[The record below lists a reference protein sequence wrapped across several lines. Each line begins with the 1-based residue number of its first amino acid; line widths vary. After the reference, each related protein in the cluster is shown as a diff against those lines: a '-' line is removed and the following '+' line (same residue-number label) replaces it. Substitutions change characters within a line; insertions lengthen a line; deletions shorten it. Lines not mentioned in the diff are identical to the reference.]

1 VCYNIV
7 DFRLEGDTVMSL
19 KEKLM
24 EDLKDAMKNK
34 DELKKN
40 TVTMIRA
47 AIKQIEVDKRVEL
60 EDNEVIDII
69 SKEAKKRKDALAEF
83 EKAGREDL
91 INQTNEELAIIKE
104 YLPEPLSEEELTQ
117 IIVDTIAEVGAE
129 SMKDMGKVMQAVK
142 AKTAGRADGKT
153 INEIVKAK
161 LS

>member
-1 VCYNIV
+1 
-7 DFRLEGDTVMSL
+7 MSL

-60 EDNEVIDII
+60 DDNEVIDII
-69 SKEAKKRKDALAEF
+69 SKEAKKRKDALVEF
-83 EKAGREDL
+83 EKAGRQDL
-91 INQTNEELAIIKE
+91 IDQTNAELALIKT
-104 YLPEPLSEEELTQ
+104 YLPEELSEEELTK
-117 IIVDTIAEVGAE
+117 IIEETITEVGAE
-129 SMKDMGKVMQAVK
+129 TMKDMGKVMQAVK

>member
-1 VCYNIV
+1 
-7 DFRLEGDTVMSL
+7 MSL

-24 EDLKDAMKNK
+24 EDLKDAMKNHN
-34 DELKKN
+34 EIKKN

-47 AIKQIEVDKRVEL
+47 SIKQIEVDKRVEL
-60 EDNEVIDII
+60 EDNEIIDII

-91 INQTNEELAIIKE
+91 IAQTNEELVIIKE
-104 YLPEPLSEEELTQ
+104 YLPEELSIEELTS
-117 IIVDTIAEVGAE
+117 IIEETIKEVGAE
-129 SMKDMGKVMQAVK
+129 TMKDMGKVMQAVK

-153 INEIVKAK
+153 INEIVKSK

>member
-1 VCYNIV
+1 
-7 DFRLEGDTVMSL
+7 MSL
-19 KEKLM
+19 KEQLM

-60 EDNEVIDII
+60 NDTEIIDII
-69 SKEAKKRKDALAEF
+69 SKEAKKRKDALVEF
-83 EKAGREDL
+83 EKAGRQDL
-91 INQTNEELAIIKE
+91 IDQTNAELALIKT
-104 YLPEPLSEEELTQ
+104 YLPEELSEEELTS
-117 IIVDTIAEVGAE
+117 IIEETIKEVGAE
-129 SMKDMGKVMQAVK
+129 TMKDMGKVMQAVK

>member
-1 VCYNIV
+1 
-7 DFRLEGDTVMSL
+7 MSL
-19 KEKLM
+19 KDKLM

-34 DELKKN
+34 NEVKKN
-40 TVTMIRA
+40 TITMIRA

-60 EDNEVIDII
+60 EDNDVIDII

-91 INQTNEELAIIKE
+91 INQTNEELAIIKA
-104 YLPEPLSEEELTQ
+104 YLPEELSEEELTQ
-117 IIVDTIAEVGAE
+117 IIEDTIKEVGAE
-129 SMKDMGKVMQAVK
+129 TMKDMGKVMQAVK
-142 AKTAGRADGKT
+142 TKTAGRADGKT

>member
-1 VCYNIV
+1 
-7 DFRLEGDTVMSL
+7 MSL

-60 EDNEVIDII
+60 DDDAIVEII
-69 SKEAKKRKDALAEF
+69 SKEAKKRKDAIVEF
-83 EKAGREDL
+83 EKANRQDL
-91 INQTNEELAIIKE
+91 IDQTNEELTIIKE
-104 YLPEPLSEEELTQ
+104 YLPEELSTEELTK
-117 IIVDTIAEVGAE
+117 IIEETIAEVGAE
-129 SMKDMGKVMQAVK
+129 TMKDMGKVMQGVK
-142 AKTAGRADGKT
+142 AKTAGRADEKV
-153 INEIVKAK
+153 INEIVKEK

>member
-1 VCYNIV
+1 
-7 DFRLEGDTVMSL
+7 ML
-19 KEKLM
+19 KEQLM

-60 EDNEVIDII
+60 NDDEVIEII
-69 SKEAKKRKDALAEF
+69 SKEAKKRKDAIVEF
-83 EKAGREDL
+83 EKAGRQDL
-91 INQTNEELAIIKE
+91 IDQTNAELELIKS
-104 YLPEPLSEEELTQ
+104 YLPEQLSVEELTS
-117 IIVDTIAEVGAE
+117 IIEETIKEVGAE
-129 SMKDMGKVMQAVK
+129 TMKDMGKVMQAVK
-142 AKTAGRADGKT
+142 TKTAGRADGKT

>member
-1 VCYNIV
+1 
-7 DFRLEGDTVMSL
+7 MAL
-19 KEKLM
+19 KDQLM

-60 EDNEVIDII
+60 EDNDIIDII

-83 EKAGREDL
+83 EKAGRQDL
-91 INQTNEELAIIKE
+91 IDQTNAELALIKA
-104 YLPEPLSEEELTQ
+104 YLPEELSTEELTK
-117 IIVDTIAEVGAE
+117 IIEDTIAEVGAE
-129 SMKDMGKVMQAVK
+129 TMKDMGKVMQAVK
-142 AKTAGRADGKT
+142 SKTAGRADGKT

>member
-1 VCYNIV
+1 
-7 DFRLEGDTVMSL
+7 ML

-24 EDLKDAMKNK
+24 EDLKDAMKNH
-34 DELKKN
+34 DEIKKN

-47 AIKQIEVDKRVEL
+47 SIKQIEVDKKVVL
-60 EDNEVIDII
+60 EDNEIIEII
-69 SKEAKKRKDALAEF
+69 SKEAKKRKDALSEF

-91 INQTNEELAIIKE
+91 INQTNEELAIIKG
-104 YLPEPLSEEELTQ
+104 YLPEELSAEELEK

-129 SMKDMGKVMQAVK
+129 TMKDMGKVMQAVK
-142 AKTAGRADGKT
+142 TKTSGRADGKT

>member
-1 VCYNIV
+1 
-7 DFRLEGDTVMSL
+7 MAL

-24 EDLKDAMKNK
+24 EDLKEAMKNK

-60 EDNEVIDII
+60 EDNDIIDII
-69 SKEAKKRKDALAEF
+69 SKEAKKRKDALSEF
-83 EKAGREDL
+83 EKAGRQDL
-91 INQTNEELAIIKE
+91 IDQTNAELALIKE
-104 YLPEPLSEEELTQ
+104 YLPEELSVEELTQ
-117 IIVDTIAEVGAE
+117 IIEDTIKEVGAE
-129 SMKDMGKVMQAVK
+129 TMKDMGKVMQAVK
-142 AKTAGRADGKT
+142 TKTAGRADGKT

>member
-1 VCYNIV
+1 
-7 DFRLEGDTVMSL
+7 MSL

-60 EDNEVIDII
+60 EDNDVIDII

-83 EKAGREDL
+83 EKAGRQDL
-91 INQTNEELAIIKE
+91 IDQTNAELALIKT
-104 YLPEPLSEEELTQ
+104 YLPEELSEEELTK
-117 IIVDTIAEVGAE
+117 IIEETITEVGAE
-129 SMKDMGKVMQAVK
+129 TMKDMGKVMQAVK

>member
-1 VCYNIV
+1 
-7 DFRLEGDTVMSL
+7 MSL

-24 EDLKDAMKNK
+24 EDLKESMKNH
-34 DELKKN
+34 DEVKKN

-47 AIKQIEVDKRVEL
+47 SIKQIEVDKRVEL
-60 EDNEVIDII
+60 EDNDIIDII

-91 INQTNEELAIIKE
+91 IAQTNEELAIIKT
-104 YLPEPLSEEELTQ
+104 YLPEELSTEELTR
-117 IIVDTIAEVGAE
+117 IIEDTIAEVGAE
-129 SMKDMGKVMQAVK
+129 TMKDMGKVMQAVK

-153 INEIVKAK
+153 INEIVKSK

>member
-1 VCYNIV
+1 
-7 DFRLEGDTVMSL
+7 MSL

-60 EDNEVIDII
+60 DDDAIVDII
-69 SKEAKKRKDALAEF
+69 SKEAKKRKDAIIEF
-83 EKAGREDL
+83 EKAGRQDL
-91 INQTNEELAIIKE
+91 IDQTNAELALIKN
-104 YLPEPLSEEELTQ
+104 YLPEELSVEELTK
-117 IIVDTIAEVGAE
+117 IIEETIAEVGAE
-129 SMKDMGKVMQAVK
+129 TMKDMGKVMQAVK
-142 AKTAGRADGKT
+142 PKTAGRADGKT
-153 INEIVKAK
+153 INEIVKQK

>member
-1 VCYNIV
+1 
-7 DFRLEGDTVMSL
+7 ML

-24 EDLKDAMKNK
+24 EDLKDAMKNH
-34 DELKKN
+34 DEVKKN

-47 AIKQIEVDKRVEL
+47 AIKQIEVDKKVVL
-60 EDNEVIDII
+60 EDNDIVEII

-91 INQTNEELAIIKE
+91 INQTNEELAIIKS
-104 YLPEPLSEEELTQ
+104 YLPEELSQEELEK
-117 IIVDTIAEVGAE
+117 IIIDTIAEVGAE
-129 SMKDMGKVMQAVK
+129 TMKDMGKVMQAVK
-142 AKTAGRADGKT
+142 TKTAGRADGKT

>member
-1 VCYNIV
+1 
-7 DFRLEGDTVMSL
+7 MSL
-19 KEKLM
+19 KGKLM

-60 EDNEVIDII
+60 EDNDVIDII

-83 EKAGREDL
+83 EKAGRQDL
-91 INQTNEELAIIKE
+91 IEQTNAELALIKS
-104 YLPEPLSEEELTQ
+104 YLPEELSEEELTK
-117 IIVDTIAEVGAE
+117 IIEETIKEVGAE
-129 SMKDMGKVMQAVK
+129 TMKDMGKVMQAVK
-142 AKTAGRADGKT
+142 SKTAGRADGKT

>member
-1 VCYNIV
+1 
-7 DFRLEGDTVMSL
+7 MSL

-24 EDLKDAMKNK
+24 EDLKDAMKNHN
-34 DELKKN
+34 EVKKN

-47 AIKQIEVDKRVEL
+47 SIKQIEVDKRVEL
-60 EDNEVIDII
+60 EDNEIIDII

-91 INQTNEELAIIKE
+91 IAQTNEELLIIKE
-104 YLPEPLSEEELTQ
+104 YLPEELSIEELTS
-117 IIVDTIAEVGAE
+117 IIEETIKEVGAE
-129 SMKDMGKVMQAVK
+129 TMKDMGKVMQAVK

-153 INEIVKAK
+153 INEIVKSK

>member
-1 VCYNIV
+1 
-7 DFRLEGDTVMSL
+7 ML

-24 EDLKDAMKNK
+24 EDLKDAMKNH
-34 DELKKN
+34 DEIKKN

-47 AIKQIEVDKRVEL
+47 SIKQIEVDKKVVL
-60 EDNEVIDII
+60 EDNEIIEII
-69 SKEAKKRKDALAEF
+69 SKEAKKRKDALTEF

-91 INQTNEELAIIKE
+91 INQTNEELAIIKG
-104 YLPEPLSEEELTQ
+104 YLPEELSGEELER

-129 SMKDMGKVMQAVK
+129 TMKDMGKVMQAVK
-142 AKTAGRADGKT
+142 SKVAGRADGKT